1 MPHTP
6 GHNGYGGM
14 GGRSTRSGTTNRR
27 RQRSASTSRPVRRNT
42 ASAAGRQR
50 AAASNFRRTQR
61 STALQNRANQINQAN
76 TTSAVA
82 GVPAGI
88 NIPADYVN
96 KIVMDKTDGTGGHRV
111 FMCKG
116 NTITSQGCVEI
127 SNKRNVNSNF
137 IATSGAPGSKLGH
150 RNNRR

>member
-14 GGRSTRSGTTNRR
+14 GGRSTRSNRR
-27 RQRSASTSRPVRRNT
+27 RTRRNTSRPTRSNT

-50 AAASNFRRTQR
+50 TNARNFQNTQR

-82 GVPAGI
+82 GVPAGL
-88 NIPADYVN
+88 NLPAGFN
-96 KIVMDKTDGTGGHRV
+96 NRITKEKTDGSGGHDV

-116 NTITSQGCVEI
+116 NTITSQGCI
-127 SNKRNVNSNF
+127 KINNKRNVGTNY
-137 IATSGAPGSKLGH
+137 IAKSGALGGKLG
-150 RNNRR
+150 RR

>member
-14 GGRSTRSGTTNRR
+14 GGRSTRSNQRR
-27 RQRSASTSRPVRRNT
+27 TRRSTSRPTRSNT
-42 ASAAGRQR
+42 ASAAGRQ
-50 AAASNFRRTQR
+50 AANARNFLNRQFRR

-76 TTSAVA
+76 TTSAVV

-88 NIPADYVN
+88 NIPAGYVN

>member
-1 MPHTP
+1 MP
-6 GHNGYGGM
+6 GHYGSGGM

-27 RQRSASTSRPVRRNT
+27 RTRRTTSRPARSNT
-42 ASAAGRQR
+42 ASAAGRQ
-50 AAASNFRRTQR
+50 AANARNFRRTQR

-88 NIPADYVN
+88 NIPAGYVN

-127 SNKRNVNSNF
+127 SNKRNVGSNF
-137 IATSGAPGSKLGH
+137 VAKTGAPGRKLGST
-150 RNNRR
+150 NNRGRRI

>member
-1 MPHTP
+1 MP
-6 GHNGYGGM
+6 GHYGSGGM
-14 GGRSTRSGTTNRR
+14 GGRSTRSGNRNRR
-27 RQRSASTSRPVRRNT
+27 RQRSAPTSRPVRRNT

-50 AAASNFRRTQR
+50 AAARNFQRTQ

-88 NIPADYVN
+88 NIPAGYVN

-127 SNKRNVNSNF
+127 SNKRNVGSNF
-137 IATSGAPGSKLGH
+137 VAKTGAPGRKLGST
-150 RNNRR
+150 NNRGRRI

>member
-14 GGRSTRSGTTNRR
+14 GGRSTRSNQRR
-27 RQRSASTSRPVRRNT
+27 TRRNTSRPTRSNT

-50 AAASNFRRTQR
+50 TNARNFQNTQR

-88 NIPADYVN
+88 NIPAGYVN

-137 IATSGAPGSKLGH
+137 IATSGGLGRKLGVN
-150 RNNRR
+150 NNRGRRI